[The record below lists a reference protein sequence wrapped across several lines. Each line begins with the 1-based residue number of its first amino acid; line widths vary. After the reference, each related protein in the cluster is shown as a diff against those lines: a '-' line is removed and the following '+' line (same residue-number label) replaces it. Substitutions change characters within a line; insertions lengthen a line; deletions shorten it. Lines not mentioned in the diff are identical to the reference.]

1 MSRSPDGLLYRARA
15 WFRDFDSVR
24 RMVERDARTEWAA
37 RTALD
42 SALTERARRGRRESQ
57 GLRHFRGCRGR
68 VAGASQAAREAGPAV
83 AGNS

>member
-42 SALTERARRGRRESQ
+42 SALTERARRGRR
-57 GLRHFRGCRGR
+57 
-68 VAGASQAAREAGPAV
+68 
-83 AGNS
+83 